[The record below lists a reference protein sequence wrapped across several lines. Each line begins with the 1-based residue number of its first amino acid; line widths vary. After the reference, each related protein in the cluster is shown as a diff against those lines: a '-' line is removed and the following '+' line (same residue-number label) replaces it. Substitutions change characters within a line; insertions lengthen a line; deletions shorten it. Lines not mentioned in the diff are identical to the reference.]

1 MDYEHEKES
10 CCFSDYVNACLG
22 KIIENI
28 AEKYYQCVKCGQ
40 INHKRLGRR
49 SLPCIQG
56 NWHNLS
62 FSFLFVSLFVLFV
75 YVLVGEEREK
85 NLIIKLVHSHFE
97 TTQFKRYG
105 K

>member
-1 MDYEHEKES
+1 M
-10 CCFSDYVNACLG
+10 NRCLG
-22 KIIENI
+22 SR
-28 AEKYYQCVKCGQ
+28 
-40 INHKRLGRR
+40 INYRDVVVTD
-49 SLPCIQG
+49 I
-56 NWHNLS
+56 
-62 FSFLFVSLFVLFV
+62 LFVSLFVLFV